1 MIIKAVAKVNL
12 GLDVVSERE
21 DGYHEVR
28 MIMQTVAMHDLVEM
42 KVTAGKPGIRLEADI
57 PYIPTDDKNLAVRAA
72 ALLMEEFNVKEDGL
86 LIRLTK
92 FIPVAAGL
100 AGGSADAAAAL
111 IGTNKLFGLGL
122 QPKEL
127 MRRGKKIGADVP
139 YCIMKGTALAEGI
152 GEVLTQIHPIPSCF
166 ILIAKPN
173 VSVSTKKVFEQ
184 LEMERIKHHPD
195 ILGMLDALNAN
206 DLHKLAAKCEN
217 ILERVTGPKVP
228 DIAKIER
235 IMKENGALC
244 AIMSGS
250 GPSVFGIF
258 EDEKKAYEAKKEILR
273 QKLSQR
279 PFVTRPYNNGGL
291 RNGR

>member
-12 GLDVVSERE
+12 GLDVVRKRE

-42 KVTAGKPGIRLEADI
+42 KACAGRPGIRISADL
-57 PYIPTDDKNLAVRAA
+57 PYVPSDERNLAYQAA
-72 ALLMEEFNVKEDGL
+72 QLLMDEFNIKNDGL
-86 LIRLTK
+86 LIRITK

-111 IGTNKLFGLGL
+111 IGTNKLFQLGL
-122 QPKEL
+122 RPQEL

-152 GEVLTQIHPIPSCF
+152 GDVLTAIHPMPDCF
-166 ILIAKPN
+166 ILIAKPG
-173 VSVSTKKVFEQ
+173 VSVSTKKVYGALKIEKI
-184 LEMERIKHHPD
+184 RRHPD

-206 DLHKLAAKCEN
+206 DIYKLSALCEN
-217 ILERVTGPKVP
+217 VLEGVTGPKVP
-228 DIAKIER
+228 DIAKIEK
-235 IMKENGALC
+235 IMRENGALT
-244 AIMSGS
+244 ALMSGS

-258 EDEKKAYEAKKEILR
+258 DNEGKAYEAKKALIDSHLA
-273 QKLSQR
+273 QR

-291 RNGR
+291 RHG